1 MYKTIGLYVVW
12 SVDTYT
18 NRNNMYIVYEYMK
31 LLDCMANKL
40 YRWQGKTENVEKY
53 QESGCKASWTTNHQ
67 QFHCTPSNTDHGNDR
82 RP

>member
-53 QESGCKASWTTNHQ
+53 QESGYKASWTTNL
-67 QFHCTPSNTDHGNDR
+67 CTPSNTDHGNDR